1 MKIYIDGHFHEKED
15 AKISVFDHGLL
26 YGDGVF
32 EGIRIYNGK
41 IFKLGDHV
49 DRLFRSAKAIC
60 LEMPLSKEDLE
71 EAIHDT
77 VRLNDQRDGY
87 IRIVITRGMG
97 DLGINPSTCRRPCVI
112 IIVDKIQL
120 YPQEYYEKGVSIMT
134 SSIRRISNDS
144 LAPQIKS
151 LNYLNN
157 ILAKIEANNAGY
169 LEAVMLNREGFVAE
183 CTVDNMFIVKD
194 NVIYTPG
201 SGRGALGG
209 ITRDTVIEL
218 ARTIGLDVEERSLT
232 QYDLYNSDECFF
244 TGTGAAIMPVIG
256 IDGRTIGTGVPGPVT
271 RRLAISYK
279 DYTYSYQVRIP
290 ESSSLSMVKALA
302 GESSSA

>member
-1 MKIYIDGHFHEKED
+1 MKIYIDGDYFDEKD

-26 YGDGVF
+26 YGDGIF
-32 EGIRIYNGK
+32 EGIRIYNGM
-41 IFKLGDHV
+41 IFKLGEHI
-49 DRLFRSAKAIC
+49 DRLFKSARAIC
-60 LEMPLSKEDLE
+60 LEMPLTKKDLE
-71 EAIHDT
+71 KAISET
-77 VRLNDQRDGY
+77 VELNSRTEGY
-87 IRIVITRGMG
+87 IRVVITRGKG
-97 DLGINPSTCRRPCVI
+97 NLGINPITCVKPSVI
-112 IIVDKIQL
+112 IIVDDIQL
-120 YPQEYYEKGVSIMT
+120 YPKEYYSKGIKIMT

-157 ILAKIEANNAGY
+157 ILAKIEASNAGC

-183 CTVDNMFIVKD
+183 CTVDNLFIVK
-194 NVIYTPG
+194 NNILQTPVSG
-201 SGRGALGG
+201 SGALGG
-209 ITRDTVIEL
+209 ITKDFVIEL
-218 ARTIGLDVEERSLT
+218 ADIIGLKVEECFLT
-232 QYDLYNSDECFF
+232 QYDLYSSDECFF
-244 TGTGAAIMPVIG
+244 TGTGAEIMPVIR

-271 RRLAISYK
+271 RRLVASYN